1 MIIKLISNS
10 KVLQYIEN
18 TSPECS
24 LKSVFMPLKNEDINL
39 SFSFLKQNNLKE
51 KLQNQISREDKY
63 KELK

>member
-1 MIIKLISNS
+1 
-10 KVLQYIEN
+10 
-18 TSPECS
+18 
-24 LKSVFMPLKNEDINL
+24 MPLKNEDINL